1 MVETKKKTKLV
12 LKKKKWYPIIASKLF
27 RESQIG
33 ETYLVDPA
41 TAIGRKMKVSLMQ
54 ITGDPKG
61 QNTKIEFKITG
72 QHEGK
77 LLTEVLGYELTNAAM
92 KRMVRRGRTKIQDS
106 VVLETLDKKKI
117 RIKPVVVTRNKI
129 LSGAKKELR
138 QRMLAYTKDNV
149 AKLNFENIII
159 ELLNKKFQKTGNE
172 TLRKLCPIYTFDIK
186 HLRIIEPKKL
196 G

>member
-1 MVETKKKTKLV
+1 MAETKKTKLV
-12 LKKKKWYPIIASKLF
+12 LKKKRWYPIIASKIF
-27 RESQIG
+27 REDEVG
-33 ETYLVDPA
+33 KTYLVDPA
-41 TAIGRKMKVSLMQ
+41 TAIGRKIKVSLMQ
-54 ITGDPKG
+54 ITGDPKA

-92 KRMVRRGRTKIQDS
+92 KRMVRRGRTKLQDS
-106 VVLETLDKKKI
+106 IILETLDKKKI

-138 QRMLAYTKDNV
+138 RRMLAYVKDNV
-149 AKLNFENIII
+149 AKLNFENLIID
-159 ELLNKKFQKTGNE
+159 LLNKKFQRTGNE
-172 TLRKLCPIYTFDIK
+172 TLRKLCPVYTFDIQK
-186 HLRIIEPKKL
+186 LRIIEPKVL